1 MVTAIKHLAGALAG
15 LREDT
20 EALVERLRDSVVVV
34 RDGGRGAGSGVIWSQ
49 DGLIVTNFHVVR
61 GAKAQVELRDGRRF
75 AANTQTTDPEVD
87 LAVLKVEA
95 TGLPAASVGDSD
107 KVRVGELV
115 FAAGNPLG
123 LQGAVNAGII
133 TAAARRGR
141 GQSFICADVSLAP
154 GNSGGMLAT
163 ADGSVIG
170 INSMMRMPG
179 MALAVPSNAVRDL
192 LAESG
197 AERGSLG
204 LTLQQVPLPAACIT
218 EATGDTGFLVTNV
231 RHGGPA
237 EEAGVMVGDIVIGSD
252 GDALAAPES
261 LTWRLRRLRPD
272 ESLQLTLLRGG
283 RELTLAL
290 LAGRELQKAA

>member
-1 MVTAIKHLAGALAG
+1 MVTAINHLAGALAG

-34 RDGGRGAGSGVIWSQ
+34 RDGGRGTGSGVIWSA

-61 GAKAQVELRDGRRF
+61 GSNAQVETRDGRRF
-75 AANTQTTDPEVD
+75 TAEMEATDPEVD
-87 LAVLKVEA
+87 LAVLRVDA
-95 TGLPAASVGDSD
+95 GGLPAASIGDSD

-123 LQGAVNAGII
+123 LAGAVNAGII
-133 TAAARRGR
+133 TAAPRRGR
-141 GQSFICADVSLAP
+141 GPSLVCADVSLAP

-192 LAESG
+192 LAGTG
-197 AERGSLG
+197 AERGFLG
-204 LTLQQVPLPAACIT
+204 LTLQQVPLPLAWVT
-218 EATGDTGFLVTNV
+218 ETTGDTGFLVTDV
-231 RHGGPA
+231 KSGGPA
-237 EEAGVMVGDIVIGSD
+237 EAAGVMIGDIVIGSD

-261 LTWRLRRLRPD
+261 LTWQLRRLRAD
-272 ESLQLTLLRGG
+272 ESLHLSLLRGG

-290 LAGRELQKAA
+290 LAGRQLQKAA